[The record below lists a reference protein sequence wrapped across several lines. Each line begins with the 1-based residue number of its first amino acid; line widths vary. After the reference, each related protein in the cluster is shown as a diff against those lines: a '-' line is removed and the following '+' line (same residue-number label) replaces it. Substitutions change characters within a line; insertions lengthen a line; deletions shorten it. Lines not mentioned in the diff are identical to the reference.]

1 MHARVCVCVC
11 VYYTEWLRMS
21 NVLKTSIHVSDL
33 NLGSL
38 FKLLILNLVLVL
50 CVTVTQE
57 EAEPHFGGMV

>member
-1 MHARVCVCVC
+1 
-11 VYYTEWLRMS
+11 MS